1 MARFMSGVVG
11 IVSCFALSGCAHPTQ
26 SSVVDANGFS
36 QTSYGVMALATGG
49 QFVGADWRVDDWVAK
64 GSSWEPKGGAEYETV
79 RDLDLNGDGQIGSDE
94 HLRERVSDLKLSN
107 LRDGSVIWLKVHP
120 MLPSA
125 ARMDLSSL
133 LDKFG
138 EGLAGAKPLAQASLF
153 TSAPPAGRVYT
164 AFLVERKLAAVAGFP
179 AISGDYEMADTAR
192 LAADPKQRL
201 IRSRVVLAKI
211 GHLQRYKSHNPPTFP
226 WPATAVPGQSLSYLV
241 HRTALVVIGYAARA
255 EKFDEHRDEFQAF
268 VDKVRFAPFVYI
280 PEDPES
286 VAESVEP
293 IPAPTPAPPPQPPVT
308 PPEPSS
314 SPETLD
320 GGAPPTDPAPDAGVA
335 APSDG

>member
-1 MARFMSGVVG
+1 MSGVVG

-64 GSSWEPKGGAEYETV
+64 GGNWEPKGGAEYETV

-153 TSAPPAGRVYT
+153 TSAPLPGASTRRSWWS
-164 AFLVERKLAAVAGFP
+164 ESSRQWPGFP
-179 AISGDYEMADTAR
+179 QSPATTRWPTLRGWR
-192 LAADPKQRL
+192 R
-201 IRSRVVLAKI
+201 IRS
-211 GHLQRYKSHNPPTFP
+211 
-226 WPATAVPGQSLSYLV
+226 
-241 HRTALVVIGYAARA
+241 
-255 EKFDEHRDEFQAF
+255 
-268 VDKVRFAPFVYI
+268 
-280 PEDPES
+280 S
-286 VAESVEP
+286 V
-293 IPAPTPAPPPQPPVT
+293 
-308 PPEPSS
+308 
-314 SPETLD
+314 
-320 GGAPPTDPAPDAGVA
+320 
-335 APSDG
+335 